1 MDCDKQRIAEYLNQ
15 LKDERDWTAN
25 QWEEQSGVPRQTISR
40 LLTAQVDSPQFRTV
54 AALAIAAGGSLDV
67 LAGIPARVEIQKE
80 YITDAGVNILVG
92 EKERE
97 ITYLIKQL
105 QEAQEH
111 IAKLTKRSRV
121 LTWIVVVFVAIAC
134 ILIGWDLNDPRYGFL
149 YRVGAGLQNN
159 DASGLWTQKMFG

>member
-1 MDCDKQRIAEYLNQ
+1 MLSKERLADYLQ
-15 LKDERDWTAN
+15 DLRDERSLTLPDG
-25 QWEEQSGVPRQTISR
+25 EQASGVPLATIKR
-40 LLTAQVDSPQFRTV
+40 LLAGQTDSPQFRTV
-54 AALAIAAGGSLDV
+54 AALVIAAGGSLDV

-80 YITDAGVNILVG
+80 YITDAGVNVLVS

-97 ITYLIKQL
+97 ITYLMKQL

-111 IAKLTKRSRV
+111 IIKLTKRSRV

-159 DASGLWTQKMFG
+159 DASGLWTWKMFG